1 MLAALIV
8 VAASPAAALSSD
20 ESCFYNAINRER
32 ARVGR
37 PRLELKSDLSSIARR
52 HSRRMAADG
61 TIYHNNNLGNEIP
74 GNWYAA
80 GENVGMGP
88 DCATIHDA
96 FMASPGH
103 RANIIDRDYNQTG
116 VGVAYDE
123 DRTLYITEVF
133 AGRRGSSSP
142 RRTAVRKPAKRKTVA
157 ARPRTAPPK
166 APVAKIAEARTIS
179 MLLQLLG
186 YDAKRVNKATGE
198 ALGV

>member
-8 VAASPAAALSSD
+8 VAVSPAAALSSD

-37 PRLELKSDLSSIARR
+37 PRLELKSDLSYIARR

-61 TIYHNNNLGNEIP
+61 TIYHNDNLGNEIP

-88 DCATIHDA
+88 DCGSIHEA

-103 RANIIDRDYNQTG
+103 RSNILDRDYNQVG
-116 VGVAYDE
+116 IGVAYDE
-123 DRTLYITEVF
+123 DRTVYVTEVF
-133 AGRRGSSSP
+133 AGRRGSSTP
-142 RRTAVRKPAKRKTVA
+142 RRTVVREPVRRRPAAKPR
-157 ARPRTAPPK
+157 PPK
-166 APVAKIAEARTIS
+166 PVVPATAEARTIS
-179 MLLQLLG
+179 MMLLLSG
-186 YDAKRVNKATGE
+186 FDAKRVNAATGQ